1 MFFFFPYLN
10 PTSYLNVNLRE
21 NWSEYTLHKKW
32 SFPLRI
38 SIVNATKSGVS
49 CGLGHIYG
57 KKVLNRKLHFL
68 FFHFYVSRHAQCFKR
83 FGLNL
88 LKLKLF
94 EDKTLV
100 RISFLQHIHHE
111 NRPISI
117 TFNARRK
124 QHISKTPKVTI
135 FTKYFFPY
143 LDPTSY
149 LNLNLRQDSL
159 VDTLHKK

>member
-1 MFFFFPYLN
+1 MKFSIKDFYSKCDQIRSFLWIRSHLRKKILN
-10 PTSYLNVNLRE
+10 
-21 NWSEYTLHKKW
+21 
-32 SFPLRI
+32 
-38 SIVNATKSGVS
+38 G
-49 CGLGHIYG
+49 
-57 KKVLNRKLHFL
+57 KLHFL
-68 FFHFYVSRHAQCFKR
+68 FFHFCVSRHARCFKR

-94 EDKTLV
+94 KNKTLV
-100 RISFLQHIHHE
+100 RISILQHIQHE
-111 NRPISI
+111 NRPISSA
-117 TFNARRK
+117 FNARRK

-143 LDPTSY
+143 LNPTSY